1 MAFDLDTSQQTA
13 WEAFLSGKNAGLFGR
28 AGSGKSVV
36 LRRAI
41 QHAQRVHGADRV
53 GVLSWTTHAA
63 KLLDGETLHK
73 FLQVGI
79 APLPKDVI
87 LASVRSKFRVKERI
101 KNVTV
106 IFIDEL
112 PQVPTRWFVVL
123 EYVERQLAAA
133 HKQALPWGGC
143 QVVGTSAYL
152 AGFSKSARLASTWI

>member
-1 MAFDLDTSQQTA
+1 MCILVLSTMAFDLDTSQQTA
-13 WEAFLSGKNAGLFGR
+13 WEAYLGGKNVCLFGR
-28 AGSGKSVV
+28 AGSGKSAV

-41 QHAQRVHGADRV
+41 QHAQRAHGTDRV
-53 GVLSWTTHAA
+53 GILSWTAHAA
-63 KLLDGETLHK
+63 KLIGGETLHK

-87 LASVRSKFRVKERI
+87 LASVRSKFRVKERL

-112 PQVPTRWFVVL
+112 PQVPARWFVVL
-123 EYVERQLAAA
+123 EYVVRQLAVA

-143 QVVGTSAYL
+143 QVVGT
-152 AGFSKSARLASTWI
+152 